1 MKHNKD
7 GVHVL
12 STWDMIKDYCY
23 RKIAF
28 GIKEPVG
35 NNSIPPAPDEDSISY
50 IAVILDDRVQEIMR
64 AEQRF
69 TSLLLGQPKFVEFN
83 PKTDAY
89 PGIGWEYVDGEFIK
103 PTEEV

>member
-12 STWDMIKDYCY
+12 STWDIIKNYCY
-23 RKIAF
+23 NKIVF

-35 NNSIPPAPDEDSISY
+35 NNSIPPAPDDDLVSHL
-50 IAVILDDRVQEIMR
+50 AVILDDRVQEIMR

-69 TSLLLGQPKFVEFN
+69 TSLLLSQPKFVEFN
-83 PKTDAY
+83 PNTDEY
-89 PGIGWEYVDGEFIK
+89 PGIGWEYLDGSFIE
-103 PTEEV
+103 PTQEG